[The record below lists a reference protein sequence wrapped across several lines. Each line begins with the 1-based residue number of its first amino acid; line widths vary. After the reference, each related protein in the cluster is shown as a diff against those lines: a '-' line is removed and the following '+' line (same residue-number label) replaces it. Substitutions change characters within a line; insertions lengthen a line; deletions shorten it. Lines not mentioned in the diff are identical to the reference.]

1 MKDIAIAISGHVKL
15 FKQAFPERDVV
26 KLPQGVRVRDLMAML
41 EPKFFKE
48 GDKMSS
54 LLPLNEMS
62 RNDLLLILN
71 GQLINNLQGID
82 TPLKDGDECA
92 VFPVMAGG

>member
-1 MKDIAIAISGHVKL
+1 MKDIAIAINVHVKL

-26 KLPQGVRVRDLMAML
+26 RLPQGARVRDLMAML

-71 GQLINNLQGID
+71 GQLINNLQDLD
-82 TPLKDGDECA
+82 TPLKDGDEFA
-92 VFPVMAGG
+92 VFPMMAGG